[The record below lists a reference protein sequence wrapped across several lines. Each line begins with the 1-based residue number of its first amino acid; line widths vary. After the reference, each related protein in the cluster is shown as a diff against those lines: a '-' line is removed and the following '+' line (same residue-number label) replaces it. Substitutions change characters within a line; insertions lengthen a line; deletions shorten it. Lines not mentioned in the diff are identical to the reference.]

1 MQTFFLANWI
11 SLSAISFTAEI
22 QPPGVFKT
30 IVLLVQTGVARSSSG
45 FLGPYERMKGDFLA
59 VDRVKMA
66 GFNGPRG
73 MSQQKTSRNNNVDEN
88 SHETAT
94 GEEDQAIIF
103 PDR

>member
-1 MQTFFLANWI
+1 MQTFFLLNWI
-11 SLSAISFTAEI
+11 SLCAISFAAEI
-22 QPPGVFKT
+22 QTPVVFKT

-59 VDRVKMA
+59 VDRLKMA
-66 GFNGPRG
+66 GFNGSRG
-73 MSQQKTSRNNNVDEN
+73 MLQQKSSRNNNVDEN

-94 GEEDQAIIF
+94 DEEDQAIIF

>member
-1 MQTFFLANWI
+1 M
-11 SLSAISFTAEI
+11 
-22 QPPGVFKT
+22 
-30 IVLLVQTGVARSSSG
+30 ARSSSG

-66 GFNGPRG
+66 GFNGSRG
-73 MSQQKTSRNNNVDEN
+73 MLQQQTGRNNKVDEN

-94 GEEDQAIIF
+94 DEEDQAIIF

>member
-1 MQTFFLANWI
+1 
-11 SLSAISFTAEI
+11 
-22 QPPGVFKT
+22 
-30 IVLLVQTGVARSSSG
+30 
-45 FLGPYERMKGDFLA
+45 MKGDFLA

-66 GFNGPRG
+66 GFYGPRG